1 MSFSPPTKNLK
12 VSWKE
17 VHRNTKALAETL
29 KQKGPWDKI
38 VAIARGGLIPA
49 AIIAKE
55 LNIRII
61 DTVSIESYN
70 NKKRSKL
77 NILKRSTVISK
88 GNILIVDDIIDT
100 GQTLKTVKKIYPK
113 AHYATVYA
121 KPAGMPF
128 VNSFVKKVSQNTWI
142 VFPWE
147 SYTASQ

>member
-1 MSFSPPTKNLK
+1 MSFSPPTKSLK

-17 VHRNTKALAETL
+17 VHRNTKALAEIL
-29 KQKGPWDKI
+29 KPKGPWDKI

-49 AIIAKE
+49 AIIAKV

-70 NKKRSKL
+70 NKRRSKL

-100 GQTLKTVKKIYPK
+100 GQTIKTVKKIYPK
-113 AHYATVYA
+113 AHYATIYA
-121 KPAGMPF
+121 KPAGMVF
-128 VNSFVKKVSQNTWI
+128 VDSFVKKVSQNTWI

-147 SYTASQ
+147 S